1 MTNTQKK
8 IQKSSKVLSL
18 IFLFVLCSCIFQGLS
33 QVFYLVFLLLNRP
46 DAWKMLSPSFP
57 HADYSDLC
65 LFFGCSVLMW
75 VCYVA
80 AFSLLYLIFRDMGRE
95 YTPFRQ
101 IHVRRMRWA
110 AGMMVGTY
118 CSDTILGGMKR
129 AWIQGGQGFPFR
141 LDPFLVPMVMVGLS
155 FILDYACQLQN
166 EADTTL

>member
-18 IFLFVLCSCIFQGLS
+18 VFLFVLCSCIIQGLEALLN
-33 QVFYLVFLLLNRP
+33 LVFLLLNQP
-46 DAWKMLSPSFP
+46 DAWESFSPSFP
-57 HADYSDLC
+57 YADYSDVC
-65 LFFGCSVLMW
+65 LFYGCRTLMW
-75 VCYVA
+75 VCYIT
-80 AFSLLYLIFRDMGRE
+80 AFALLYLMFRDISRE

-101 IHVRRMRWA
+101 IHVQRMRWA
-110 AGMMVGTY
+110 AGMLFGTY
-118 CSDTILGGMKR
+118 GFETILGGMKR

-141 LDPFLVPMVMVGLS
+141 LDPFLVPLALIGLS